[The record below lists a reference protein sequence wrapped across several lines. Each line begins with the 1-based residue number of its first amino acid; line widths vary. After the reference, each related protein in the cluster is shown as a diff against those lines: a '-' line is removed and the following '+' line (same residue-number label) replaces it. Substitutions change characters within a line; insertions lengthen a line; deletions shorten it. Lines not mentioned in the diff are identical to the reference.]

1 MTKKPTDYDKA
12 MLQLEKLVER
22 IQQGQMGLEEMRGE
36 VKAALELIKLCRTK
50 LRDIETDLDQLLDEE
65 EEEE

>member
-1 MTKKPTDYDKA
+1 MKQKQTDYDKA

-22 IQQGQMGLEEMRGE
+22 IQGGQLGLEEMRGE
-36 VKAALELIKLCRTK
+36 VKSALELIKLCKAK

-65 EEEE
+65 EE